1 MIVDPRGYSSD
12 ELLRDGRSIR
22 IRALRPDDERRL
34 FAHLQDLS
42 ARSRYFRFFGARK
55 MLRFDMMRHCT
66 MVAMLLF
73 GIGSASGHEPDP
85 GPEHDEPHAPARS
98 SPQTPLAV
106 PSSIR
111 TEHEH
116 LHHQLDAAI
125 AAGGKTGERAKAVAD
140 VLGPHFVEEEAY
152 AMPPLGLLGA
162 LAQGEPLNDDQAC
175 QAIAMSERLRTEYD
189 EMLREH
195 VQIQVALSALA
206 VAARDEHKSDHAA
219 FAEELMRH
227 AESEEQV
234 LYPTTLLIG
243 EYLKLRQAAGHCDRA
258 GTGAAEP

>member
-1 MIVDPRGYSSD
+1 
-12 ELLRDGRSIR
+12 
-22 IRALRPDDERRL
+22 
-34 FAHLQDLS
+34 
-42 ARSRYFRFFGARK
+42 
-55 MLRFDMMRHCT
+55 
-66 MVAMLLF
+66 
-73 GIGSASGHEPDP
+73 
-85 GPEHDEPHAPARS
+85 
-98 SPQTPLAV
+98 LAV

-140 VLGPHFVEEEAY
+140 VLGPHFEEEEAY

-162 LAQGEPLNDDQAC
+162 LAQGESLREEQVR
-175 QAIAMSERLRTEYD
+175 QAIAMSERLRTEYE

-206 VAARDEHKSDHAA
+206 LAATEEHKADHVA
-219 FAEELMRH
+219 FAEALMMH
-227 AESEEQV
+227 AQSEEQL

-243 EYLKLRQAAGHCDRA
+243 EYLELRQAAGHCDRA
-258 GTGAAEP
+258 DTEVEVP